1 MTLPSAGIAAGGT
14 AAPLAGL
21 TAERAGDSAAARVAE
36 DHLRLLGAGSDAE
49 PGGAPPEDA
58 PAEASAGRL
67 VLGVPG
73 GRIACGID
81 WAGPLGIPL
90 GDETAVQAACGIM
103 HVHGRAAG
111 EPRPLGLDY
120 ASAVGG
126 VLAVHGLLAAAVGRL
141 RGLDTTGVRTSV
153 AQAALLSVGQYLA
166 AATAPEAGRPEES
179 RSDGPPFVSADGVRF
194 EIETFAPETWQRFWS
209 LLGADRGAL
218 ARGWRPFL
226 HRFATAVCP
235 LPPELHGTVAAHSFR
250 EVAGA
255 GRAAGIS
262 IVRVRAA
269 GPPAA
274 ARTDRAPW
282 RLSAAARSGTPEP
295 VHRPCGAGAAGP
307 LEGLVVV
314 ESARR
319 VQGPLA
325 GHVLR
330 LLGAEVVRIEPP
342 GGDPLRW
349 MPPTVGACSA
359 RFLALNRGK
368 RVVEIDIKSPA
379 GRREVCELVAGADV
393 FLHNWAPGK
402 AAAFGLDAADLH
414 AVRPDLVYACAS
426 GWGRAEGAGAAMSGA
441 EPLGTDFL
449 VQAHSGVGALV
460 HPQGAPPAPS
470 LMTLTDVLGGL
481 VSAEGV
487 LAGLLARCRGAGGSR
502 VDSSL
507 YDAATVLTGSA
518 AAVGGGAIG
527 GSRPARRSLRGPL
540 DEPLPAGDGR
550 LALGPRSRGAPDQVA
565 RALGAAVQGGDVR
578 AGLAA
583 RCRASPAAE
592 LAGRLRAGGLDAT
605 PVCTDLAE
613 LAADPRFGAAV
624 EGAGAAFV
632 RSPWEFSP

>member
-1 MTLPSAGIAAGGT
+1 MTLSDTGVAAGDT

-21 TAERAGDSAAARVAE
+21 TVERAGESVAARVAE
-36 DHLRLLGAGSDAE
+36 THLRMLGAGSAAE
-49 PGGAPPEDA
+49 PGGDPPEGAPPDA
-58 PAEASAGRL
+58 PAGRL
-67 VLGVPG
+67 VVGVPG
-73 GRIACGID
+73 GRIGCDID
-81 WAGPLGIPL
+81 WAGPLGVPL

-103 HVHGRAAG
+103 HVHGRAVG

-126 VLAVHGLLAAAVGRL
+126 VLAVHGLLAAAIGRL
-141 RGLDTTGVRTSV
+141 RGSGAAGVRTSV

-166 AATAPEAGRPEES
+166 AATAPEAGRPEEP
-179 RSDGPPFVSADGVRF
+179 RHGGPPFDSADGVRF
-194 EIETFAPETWQRFWS
+194 EIETFDAETWQRFWA
-209 LLGADRGAL
+209 LLGADQSAL

-226 HRFATAVCP
+226 HRYAAAACP
-235 LPPELHGTVAAHSFR
+235 LPPELQATAAAHVFR
-250 EVAGA
+250 AIA
-255 GRAAGIS
+255 DAAQAAGIS
-262 IVRVRAA
+262 LVRVRGADTSTA
-269 GPPAA
+269 VRA
-274 ARTDRAPW
+274 DRAPW
-282 RLSAAARSGTPEP
+282 RLSAAPRAGTPEP
-295 VHRPCGAGAAGP
+295 VPGARGP
-307 LEGLVVV
+307 GTASPLKGLVVV

-349 MPPTVGACSA
+349 MPPTVGRCSA

-426 GWGRAEGAGAAMSGA
+426 GWGRAEGAGSAMGGA
-441 EPLGTDFL
+441 QPLGTDFL

-460 HPQGAPPAPS
+460 RPRGEPPAPS

-481 VSAEGV
+481 ISAEGI
-487 LAGLLARCRGAGGSR
+487 LAGLLARCRGAGGAR

-518 AAVGGGAIG
+518 AAAGAG
-527 GSRPARRSLRGPL
+527 ADVHGRADRRPLRGPL
-540 DEPLPAGDGR
+540 HDPLPARDGR
-550 LALGPRSRGAPDQVA
+550 LALGSRARGAPDRVA
-565 RALGAAVQGGDVR
+565 RALGAAAPAGDVR
-578 AGLAA
+578 AALAA
-583 RCRASPAAE
+583 HCRAYPAAE
-592 LAGRLRAGGLDAT
+592 LAGRLRAAGLDAT

-624 EGAGAAFV
+624 EAAGAAFV